1 MAHIKRLKKGLTVS
15 SPGFLHVISVRGSQQ
30 PLSAGQALTTR
41 GTVPILHSVH
51 VESAEL
57 QQVLLGFGDEAETVE
72 EAVSVGQV
80 RCCLPTGIP

>member
-1 MAHIKRLKKGLTVS
+1 MAHIKRLQKSLTIC
-15 SPGFLHVISVRGSQQ
+15 SPGFLQVISVHGGQQ
-30 PLSAGQALTTR
+30 PLSAERALTTR
-41 GTVPILHSVH
+41 GMVSILHSIH
-51 VESAEL
+51 VEPAEL